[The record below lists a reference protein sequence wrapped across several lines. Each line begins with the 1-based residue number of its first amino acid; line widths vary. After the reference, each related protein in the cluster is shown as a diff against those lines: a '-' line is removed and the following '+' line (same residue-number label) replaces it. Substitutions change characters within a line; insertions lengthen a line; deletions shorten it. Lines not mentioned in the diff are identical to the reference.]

1 MQSSPERQP
10 DVRCKMTDLVGPVTM
25 QVRPAT
31 SASTPLSGGRCRV
44 RHFWQS
50 GDMRQSCTSAN
61 LAVTLCHD
69 NHAECLLCDSAK
81 CSGSAPAAT
90 HPQRRPPSRRTTAAT
105 LPSVTRSGAGSSYA
119 TDLMT
124 ASLSVDDQ
132 LSEAMSS
139 TQVACSTGA
148 CRSIS
153 DCSSACEGLQAD
165 MIHQRAANY
174 GLIHKLQ
181 VATMI

>member
-69 NHAECLLCDSAK
+69 NHAECLLCDSA
-81 CSGSAPAAT
+81 SAPGLHLQQHIHSDVHQAAVP
-90 HPQRRPPSRRTTAAT
+90 PQPLCHPSRAAEQ
-105 LPSVTRSGAGSSYA
+105 AA
-119 TDLMT
+119 
-124 ASLSVDDQ
+124 
-132 LSEAMSS
+132 AM
-139 TQVACSTGA
+139 
-148 CRSIS
+148 RRI
-153 DCSSACEGLQAD
+153 L
-165 MIHQRAANY
+165 
-174 GLIHKLQ
+174 
-181 VATMI
+181 